1 MTFRRH
7 SALAACALALA
18 LLQTPALAQGVID
31 RLLGDNPGRQ
41 ISPADLMAA
50 GIWVYDP
57 TQGLS
62 NFPETQMQA
71 GPHMLVV
78 LTRNTQVPSVVLRL
92 HSGAECVR
100 AATLMTGIHGGGLA
114 YCHPLTP

>member
-1 MTFRRH
+1 MAFPRR
-7 SALAACALALA
+7 SALAACTLVLG
-18 LLQTPALAQGVID
+18 LLQTPAQAQGVID

-41 ISPADLMAA
+41 ITPADLMAA

-57 TQGLS
+57 NQGLS

-92 HSGAECVR
+92 ESGAECVR

>member
-1 MTFRRH
+1 MTFRY
-7 SALAACALALA
+7 SAALGACALTLA
-18 LLQTPALAQGVID
+18 LLQTPALAQGVLD
-31 RLLGDNPGRQ
+31 RLLGDNPSGQ

-57 TQGLS
+57 IQGLS
-62 NFPETQMQA
+62 NFPDTQMRM

-92 HSGAECVR
+92 ESGTECAQ
-100 AATLMTGIHGGGLA
+100 AAISITGVHGGGLA

>member
-1 MTFRRH
+1 MTLPLR
-7 SALAACALALA
+7 LALA
-18 LLQTPALAQGVID
+18 TWILAFAGLQAPTQAQGVLD
-31 RLLGDNPGRQ
+31 RLLGDDPGRQ
-41 ISPADLMAA
+41 IAPADLIAA

-57 TQGLS
+57 IQGLS
-62 NFPETQMQA
+62 NFPEAQMRP

-92 HSGAECVR
+92 DSGLECVR
-100 AATLMTGIHGGGLA
+100 AATSMTGVHGGGLA